1 MVADLGPG
9 INQAKDG
16 RLRMLAAVGSRR
28 TAAAPDL
35 PTLNEQGVKMQPLEG
50 RFGVM
55 GPAGLPRD
63 IVTRLRQVVV
73 QTVKTP
79 DVRQRFETLG
89 YDPVGD
95 TPEQYAQS
103 IRVELE
109 VFGKIIRNAG
119 IKPE

>member
-79 DVRQRFETLG
+79 DVRQRFDTLG